1 MNSQRV
7 QSFACSAAERMELGM
22 SSPLR
27 PEMAIGYR
35 KIVAKLV
42 GSNIRSDSLAFLKYE
57 LETLTSSFTR

>member
-1 MNSQRV
+1 
-7 QSFACSAAERMELGM
+7 MELGM

-57 LETLTSSFTR
+57 LETSTSSFT